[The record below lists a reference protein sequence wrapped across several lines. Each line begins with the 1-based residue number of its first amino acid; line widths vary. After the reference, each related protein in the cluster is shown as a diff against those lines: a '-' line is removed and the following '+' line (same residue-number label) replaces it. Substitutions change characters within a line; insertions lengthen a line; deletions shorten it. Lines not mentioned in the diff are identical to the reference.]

1 MTSPPRP
8 LRARLP
14 LLGLLFGLLAACSG
28 DPPSP
33 APAGAVGAPAFPR
46 IVPAFG
52 ELVPIPAPAQRALPG
67 TAAALDFLVDLVGAG
82 RLAAVPF
89 TARDYTNVELSAA
102 DWERLPTFRNFQG
115 EELLPLRPDFVLTHG
130 YQRAEATRILAQ
142 AGIPVVRLPDLRDFE
157 GLLGV
162 LEVLGRAL
170 GEEPRAAEL
179 RTDLERRRA
188 ALAADGSLL
197 EVRALTYLDFGTG
210 GWTAGTGTSG
220 DLLLGLAG
228 LRNAAAEA
236 GLVGNVEL
244 DHERL
249 MRIDPDLF
257 VLRAPVQG
265 EEQAGPTLA
274 LLRSNPNLARLAA
287 VREERIVIL
296 PARHF
301 AAESHR
307 LLDAAEL
314 LHAQARRVLGHE

>member
-1 MTSPPRP
+1 MTTPK
-8 LRARLP
+8 LAFLARALLP
-14 LLGLLFGLLAACSG
+14 CLLAACSG
-28 DPPSP
+28 QAPREGT
-33 APAGAVGAPAFPR
+33 APAAGAPDFPR
-46 IVPAFG
+46 IVAAFG
-52 ELVPIPAPAQRALPG
+52 ELVAIPAPARRALPG
-67 TAAALDFLVDLVGAG
+67 TAAALDFLVDLVGPE

-89 TARDYTNVELSAA
+89 TARDYANAELPAA
-102 DWERLPTFRNFQG
+102 TWDRLPVFRNFHG
-115 EELLPLRPDFVLTHG
+115 EELLPLRPDLVLTHG
-130 YQRAEATRILAQ
+130 YQRAEATQILSR

-162 LEVLGRAL
+162 IEVLGRVL
-170 GEEPRAAEL
+170 GEEPRAGAL
-179 RTDLERRRA
+179 RADLERRRA
-188 ALAADGSLL
+188 ALAADSALR

-210 GWTAGTGTSG
+210 GWTAGSGTSG
-220 DLLLGLAG
+220 DLLLRLAG

-236 GLVGNVEL
+236 GLAGNVEL

-274 LLRSNPNLARLAA
+274 LLRSSPNLARLSA

-314 LHAQARRVLGHE
+314 LHAEARRALGSR